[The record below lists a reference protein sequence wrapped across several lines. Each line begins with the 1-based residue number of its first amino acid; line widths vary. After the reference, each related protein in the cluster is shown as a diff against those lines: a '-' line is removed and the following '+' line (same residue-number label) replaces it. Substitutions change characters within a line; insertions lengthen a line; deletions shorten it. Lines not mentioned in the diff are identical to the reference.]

1 MSPNN
6 LDKASHTLVG
16 RYAPGIT
23 LAVSGTASR
32 RYGPLEENYT
42 GVTPIPSSPRGNYL
56 E

>member
-6 LDKASHTLVG
+6 LDVASETEVV
-16 RYAPGIT
+16 APGPGVAPAI
-23 LAVSGTASR
+23 SGTASR

-42 GVTPIPSSPRGNYL
+42 GVTPIPSSPRGKYL